1 MTNKVDWSKAP
12 EGAEFYVH
20 GFFCIGNAHEGV
32 KYYDQLR
39 GWQDS
44 RLTYDECAENIKFV
58 KRPDVKLKEPQ
69 PITEIRIG
77 DFIHKSELDTKEK
90 YNDVVRV
97 FEKFGFKSDGS
108 NFGMLRLLNEVVNV
122 NADEDGRLYCGI
134 FLSPNCGVN
143 RQLTY
148 DQIMSLDKKEH
159 IDVDN
164 CNVDK
169 MVTGCDFAKSGV
181 ESIHCATSPFANHV
195 QTDKLEFHLNIN
207 NESVAE
213 VEVSQCDVTKEITV
227 SIGKEAGC
235 EEVGTPYHPELYT
248 EDLSGRNA
256 KAKDEDMEGI
266 KEAIAGIDDFE
277 FDLSPFNPNRDKHEK
292 LRRKIRKA
300 VKDAQKE
307 QVKSPSHYQLIEG
320 MESIEIIARSM
331 TQEEWKGFCLGNM
344 LKYRIRAGKKDSLQ
358 QDIDKAN
365 FYGEL
370 YEMHKGKCYDS

>member
-1 MTNKVDWSKAP
+1 M
-12 EGAEFYVH
+12 GFYVH

-58 KRPDVKLKEPQ
+58 TRPDVKLKESELE

-77 DFIHKSELDTKEK
+77 DFIHKSELDTEEK

-97 FEKFGFKSDGS
+97 FESFGFKSDGS
-108 NFGMLRLLNEVVNV
+108 NFVMLNLLNEVVNV
-122 NADEDGRLYCGI
+122 NADEGGRLYCGI
-134 FLSPNCGVN
+134 FLSPSCGIN

-148 DQIMSLDKKEH
+148 DQIMSLDKVEH

-169 MVTGCDFAKSGV
+169 MVS
-181 ESIHCATSPFANHV
+181 
-195 QTDKLEFHLNIN
+195 
-207 NESVAE
+207 
-213 VEVSQCDVTKEITV
+213 
-227 SIGKEAGC
+227 
-235 EEVGTPYHPELYT
+235 
-248 EDLSGRNA
+248 
-256 KAKDEDMEGI
+256 MEPC
-266 KEAIAGIDDFE
+266 K
-277 FDLSPFNPNRDKHEK
+277 
-292 LRRKIRKA
+292 
-300 VKDAQKE
+300 VKDADKTSAAD

-320 MESIEIIARSM
+320 VESIEIIARSM
-331 TQEEWKGFCLGNM
+331 TQAEWKGFCLGNM

-365 FYGEL
+365 FYSEL
-370 YEMHKGKCYDS
+370 YEMHKGKCYDA